1 MSIHDSCQTAPPP
14 TLRSTSSA
22 IPKANEKAEARL
34 TQAASSLLSRRIGR
48 WTLNAAAGLSLGF
61 ILLPLVLVM
70 WLAFFEQEIPTFPPE
85 GYSLKWFGAIAG
97 NKSFVNGFLLSLE
110 VGIAATLIGLALGIP
125 ASLSLAR
132 HRFLAHAALNQL
144 LLLPLVVPGVVLGT
158 SIYVFHIETE
168 IVTGLPVLGSIG
180 GLIASHALIVI
191 PWTVR
196 LVSASLAGFDR
207 AVEEAAQNLGAH
219 PWTTFRRITLPIIR
233 PGIVAAALF
242 GFAMSFGNLEMSLF
256 LVGPGRT
263 TLPIAI
269 LQYLEWKI
277 DPTVA
282 AVSVIQ
288 ILLIAAAMIATDR
301 YVKLARI
308 V

>member
-1 MSIHDSCQTAPPP
+1 MSIHDSCQIAPPP
-14 TLRSTSSA
+14 TLRSPSA
-22 IPKANEKAEARL
+22 AVSKAREKAEPRL
-34 TQAASSLLSRRIGR
+34 SSLPSRKIGR
-48 WTLNAAAGLSLGF
+48 WALNAAAGLSLGF
-61 ILLPLVLVM
+61 ILLPLVLVT

-85 GYSLKWFGAIAG
+85 GYSLKWFGAISG
-97 NKSFVNGFLLSLE
+97 NKSFVNGFLLSLQ
-110 VGIAATLIGLALGIP
+110 VGVAATLIGLALGVT
-125 ASLSLAR
+125 ASLALAR
-132 HRFLAHAALNQL
+132 RRFLGHAALNQL

-180 GLIASHALIVI
+180 GLIAGHALIVI

-288 ILLIAAAMIATDR
+288 ILLIAAAMMATDH
-301 YVKLARI
+301 YVKLAR
-308 V
+308 VV